1 MAHIIDEKKC
11 IGCEAC
17 IPTCPVEAIAKVGE
31 VCVID
36 PEACVDCGSCTGSC
50 PTEAIAA
57 G

>member
-1 MAHIIDEKKC
+1 MAHIVDETKC

-17 IPTCPVEAIAKVGE
+17 IPTCPVEAITKVGE
-31 VCVID
+31 FAFID
-36 PEACVDCGSCTGSC
+36 PEACVDCGSCTSSC